1 MKSIQYNSYGGP
13 EVMHLAEGPVPDLKP
28 NDVSV
33 EVAFAAINP
42 VDWKVRRGD
51 LKMITG
57 KKFPRVVGCDFS
69 GKVIA
74 VGTAVTAFAPGD
86 AVFGV
91 APVKTCG
98 AFAET
103 VVAPQSVLG
112 KIPEGLSLEAAA
124 ALGTP
129 WVTAWNAL
137 IDKAGLKAGQRVL
150 INGCSGA
157 VGMAAAQLAL
167 VKGAIVT
174 GTASRE
180 ALTQVKALGVT
191 TVLDYRDLDFASLG
205 RRFDVVLDASTTM
218 PVATG
223 MKLVYKDGKFL
234 DLEPGPAKFI
244 RAIFDKRLKPIICSP
259 RPDLMASLAELAATG
274 KLSLPV
280 SEVTTLSDAVAAIT
294 RIECGAGPRGKTLI
308 RIHAAG

>member
-1 MKSIQYNSYGGP
+1 MRSVQHNTYGGP
-13 EVMHLAEGPVPDLKP
+13 EVMRLSDAQVPELKP

-42 VDWKVRRGD
+42 VDWKVRRGG

-74 VGTAVTAFAPGD
+74 VGSGVTAYAPGD

-98 AFAET
+98 AFAEV
-103 VVAPQSVLG
+103 VVAPQTVLG
-112 KIPEGLSLEAAA
+112 KVPAGLSLEAAA
-124 ALGTP
+124 AIGTP
-129 WVTAWNAL
+129 GVTAWNAL
-137 IDKAGLKAGQRVL
+137 IDKAGLKSGQRVF

-167 VKGAIVT
+167 SIGAIVT

-180 ALTQVKALGVT
+180 AIPQVKALGVT
-191 TVLDYRDLDFASLG
+191 TVLDYRDLNFTSLG

-218 PVATG
+218 DVATG

-244 RAIFDKRLKPIICSP
+244 RAIFEKRLKPIICSP
-259 RPDLMASLAELAATG
+259 RPEMMGALAELAASG
-274 KLSLPV
+274 QISLPIAQVV
-280 SEVTTLSDAVAAIT
+280 SLDDAVAAIT
-294 RIECGAGPRGKTLI
+294 RIERGSGPRGKTLI
-308 RIHAAG
+308 RIKDAA

>member
-1 MKSIQYNSYGGP
+1 MKSIQYNEYGGP
-13 EVMHLAEGPVPDLKP
+13 QVMHLADGPVPDLNAK
-28 NDVSV
+28 DVCV
-33 EVAFAAINP
+33 RVDFAAINP

-69 GKVIA
+69 GRVIA
-74 VGTAVTAFAPGD
+74 TGSAVTDFSPGD

-98 AFAET
+98 AFAEI
-103 VVAPQSVLG
+103 VVTPQSVLG
-112 KIPEGLSLEAAA
+112 KIPDAVSFETAA

-137 IDKAGLKAGQRVL
+137 IDKAELKAGQRVL

-167 VKGAIVT
+167 RHGAIVT
-174 GTASRE
+174 GTASQGSIE
-180 ALTQVKALGVT
+180 QVKALGVT
-191 TVLDYRDLDFASLG
+191 NVLDYRKTDFASLG
-205 RRFDVVLDASTTM
+205 RRFDVILDASTTM

-223 MKLVYKDGKFL
+223 MKLLYKGGKFL
-234 DLEPGPAKFI
+234 DLEPGPSKFI
-244 RAIFDKRLKPIICSP
+244 RSAFDKRLKPIICAP
-259 RPDLMASLAELAATG
+259 RPDLMASLANLAAMG
-274 KLSLPV
+274 ELSVPV
-280 SEVTTLSDAVAAIT
+280 GQVVSLDEAVDTIT
-294 RIECGAGPRGKTLI
+294 QIERGGRQHGKTLI
-308 RIHAAG
+308 KIGASG